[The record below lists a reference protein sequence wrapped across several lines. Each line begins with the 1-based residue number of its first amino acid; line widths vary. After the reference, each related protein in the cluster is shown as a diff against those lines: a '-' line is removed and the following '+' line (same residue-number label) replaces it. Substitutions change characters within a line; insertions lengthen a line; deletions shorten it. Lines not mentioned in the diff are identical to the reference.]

1 MEGIKILLLAVVGIG
16 AVMIALG
23 PSNPATAEH
32 EFYWGGCISV
42 WVYTD
47 FFGNPIAQEC
57 IEWEQIT
64 IYYEAED
71 AAAEAAAQAA
81 AEAAAQAAAEAE
93 AAAQAAAE
101 AAAQADAEAA
111 AAQDEADEAAA
122 EALAEAEAA
131 AQAEADALAEEEAE
145 EAEEEAKRGADAE
158 IARAAEEAKGA
169 EDAAAAEEV
178 VAAEAAA
185 VAAQAA
191 VVAAAQAAANATVLE
206 AEDAAKALAD
216 AAAEAAAAEKAKEA
230 AGIAAADAGAKLAAA
245 RTPGPAVG
253 GQPADADAPQV
264 HGMSWNARV
273 QIVAAAETWIVCHG
287 CPGQSNFQRDPQT
300 WRHHPGTR
308 PRRCGYDRR
317 GFRCSEYFG
326 GRRQIETVGS
336 VGRHGHERASWR
348 RNIARRRI
356 PGRGRDGTEPH
367 RLRRGPVMASLR
379 TRMHTKL
386 PAVASLVALVF
397 FAGPSWA
404 DFADGVA
411 AYNRGDYEA
420 ALAEWRPLA
429 DQGNA
434 IAQFSLGVL
443 YEFGQGVPENPV
455 AASLLYRLGA
465 EQGNPFA
472 QKALG
477 VLYNAGRG
485 VEKDEAEAV
494 RWLRAAA
501 EQDFAEA
508 QFNLGM
514 SYARGEGVARNSSEA
529 YFWMS
534 LAAAD
539 GLETANRVLS
549 AIRRSLDPEQI
560 SAVDDRVNA
569 WLDPARLADVTGPDI
584 EIADTLETLEQTIV
598 IGGLVRDANKIGAF
612 TIQDVD
618 VAVAEN
624 GAFATTIFVP
634 LGGVTVRIAA
644 IDEFGNQNERAVRVT
659 HVQDVAEAALRF
671 VALDPTA
678 RSSAPNANA
687 VAIII
692 GVEGYQSLPAAT
704 YANRDAQMFFD
715 FAQLA
720 LGIPVGNIRLLVD
733 KEATDIEIFRAFQQW
748 LPALVQPGETDVFVF
763 FAGHGLAAADGS

>member
-1 MEGIKILLLAVVGIG
+1 M
-16 AVMIALG
+16 
-23 PSNPATAEH
+23 
-32 EFYWGGCISV
+32 
-42 WVYTD
+42 
-47 FFGNPIAQEC
+47 
-57 IEWEQIT
+57 
-64 IYYEAED
+64 
-71 AAAEAAAQAA
+71 
-81 AEAAAQAAAEAE
+81 
-93 AAAQAAAE
+93 
-101 AAAQADAEAA
+101 
-111 AAQDEADEAAA
+111 
-122 EALAEAEAA
+122 
-131 AQAEADALAEEEAE
+131 
-145 EAEEEAKRGADAE
+145 
-158 IARAAEEAKGA
+158 
-169 EDAAAAEEV
+169 
-178 VAAEAAA
+178 
-185 VAAQAA
+185 
-191 VVAAAQAAANATVLE
+191 
-206 AEDAAKALAD
+206 
-216 AAAEAAAAEKAKEA
+216 
-230 AGIAAADAGAKLAAA
+230 
-245 RTPGPAVG
+245 
-253 GQPADADAPQV
+253 
-264 HGMSWNARV
+264 
-273 QIVAAAETWIVCHG
+273 
-287 CPGQSNFQRDPQT
+287 
-300 WRHHPGTR
+300 
-308 PRRCGYDRR
+308 
-317 GFRCSEYFG
+317 
-326 GRRQIETVGS
+326 
-336 VGRHGHERASWR
+336 
-348 RNIARRRI
+348 
-356 PGRGRDGTEPH
+356 
-367 RLRRGPVMASLR
+367 
-379 TRMHTKL
+379 
-386 PAVASLVALVF
+386 
-397 FAGPSWA
+397 
-404 DFADGVA
+404 
-411 AYNRGDYEA
+411 
-420 ALAEWRPLA
+420 
-429 DQGNA
+429 
-434 IAQFSLGVL
+434 
-443 YEFGQGVPENPV
+443 

-494 RWLRAAA
+494 RWFRAAA

-508 QFNLGM
+508 KFNLGM

-560 SAVDDRVNA
+560 SAIDDRVNA

-598 IGGLVRDANKIGAF
+598 IGCLVRDANKIGAF

-634 LGGVTVRIAA
+634 LDGVTVRIAA

-659 HVQDVAEAALRF
+659 RVQDVAEAAFRF

-720 LGIPVGNIRLLVD
+720 LGIPVGNVRLLVD

-763 FAGHGLAAADGS
+763 FAGHGLAAADGSEMFLLPSNAAVDVLSRTALRRQEVFEWLQNSGARTVTVFLDTCFSGGTRGEETLVTDARGFGPSARDESVPESFTLISAATGAQTSTSLPEAQQGLFSYFLMKGMEGDADANGDNKITAGELHAFVAASVARQAPRLGTDQTPQIAGDPDRVLVGLVNHRALPRIDQLGTKAAVPD

>member
-1 MEGIKILLLAVVGIG
+1 
-16 AVMIALG
+16 
-23 PSNPATAEH
+23 
-32 EFYWGGCISV
+32 
-42 WVYTD
+42 
-47 FFGNPIAQEC
+47 
-57 IEWEQIT
+57 
-64 IYYEAED
+64 
-71 AAAEAAAQAA
+71 
-81 AEAAAQAAAEAE
+81 
-93 AAAQAAAE
+93 
-101 AAAQADAEAA
+101 
-111 AAQDEADEAAA
+111 
-122 EALAEAEAA
+122 
-131 AQAEADALAEEEAE
+131 
-145 EAEEEAKRGADAE
+145 
-158 IARAAEEAKGA
+158 
-169 EDAAAAEEV
+169 
-178 VAAEAAA
+178 
-185 VAAQAA
+185 
-191 VVAAAQAAANATVLE
+191 
-206 AEDAAKALAD
+206 
-216 AAAEAAAAEKAKEA
+216 
-230 AGIAAADAGAKLAAA
+230 
-245 RTPGPAVG
+245 
-253 GQPADADAPQV
+253 
-264 HGMSWNARV
+264 
-273 QIVAAAETWIVCHG
+273 
-287 CPGQSNFQRDPQT
+287 
-300 WRHHPGTR
+300 
-308 PRRCGYDRR
+308 
-317 GFRCSEYFG
+317 
-326 GRRQIETVGS
+326 
-336 VGRHGHERASWR
+336 
-348 RNIARRRI
+348 
-356 PGRGRDGTEPH
+356 
-367 RLRRGPVMASLR
+367 MASLR

-386 PAVASLVALVF
+386 PAVAALVALVF

-494 RWLRAAA
+494 RWFRAAA

-569 WLDPARLADVTGPDI
+569 WLDPSRLADVTGPDI

-644 IDEFGNQNERAVRVT
+644 IDEFGNQTNV
-659 HVQDVAEAALRF
+659 LC
-671 VALDPTA
+671 
-678 RSSAPNANA
+678 
-687 VAIII
+687 
-692 GVEGYQSLPAAT
+692 G
-704 YANRDAQMFFD
+704 
-715 FAQLA
+715 
-720 LGIPVGNIRLLVD
+720 
-733 KEATDIEIFRAFQQW
+733 
-748 LPALVQPGETDVFVF
+748 
-763 FAGHGLAAADGS
+763 